1 MTHYDTILVG
11 ATAFA
16 LGYAHRAEAEGRHC
30 AVIEA
35 GCICMP
41 EFSAAWSGEA
51 YMPQHRYSDETE
63 PFVREIEQRGICRE
77 KQPAYPEMGPLAA
90 KWFDHTGCDA
100 WFLSRVTEVSR
111 EADVWKLTVSTIGGS
126 FSITSNHLLDTT
138 PDFDLHW
145 FFGEPAPK
153 GTLAL
158 TVATEDRF
166 DVLPVP
172 NGFSMAEA
180 RASVWEHYPRKI
192 LAFAPAL
199 SFTTAEEPRSVWYPS
214 NTAGSVAD
222 AIELGLHLNA
232 FSTPV
237 PCRGEVQ
244 EETTDIVVV
253 GLGTAGSMAAIR
265 GARSGLRVL
274 GIEQLGISG
283 GTNTAGAIQG
293 YYAGVKGGL
302 YQQIDQRASEI
313 GDKLVSCHVA
323 YSKSIALQEAFSQAN
338 VIAKYDARVCQ
349 VLTQGQRV
357 VGLLYRDAEGLHR
370 VRTKMVIDATADG
383 MVCRLA
389 GCEMLPGRES
399 DDGFMT
405 FSNTCQYYDRTRKRM
420 WWDNRDN
427 GILNQYDPIQMGHQL
442 LHSSWED
449 NQLPPVPDSSKRY
462 LGIAPLIGIRQ
473 GQRILGEEVLTFSD
487 FLQGRLTQQPIFWC
501 RTNLDTHN
509 KEFALE
515 NRLLRDWF
523 TIGGMW
529 GWNVGVPVGVGTLIP
544 KGWGGILAAGRCL
557 SCDHNFSQGVR
568 MMDDCSKSGEAAGA
582 LATLSI
588 ELGEVPQKVPYELLK
603 AKLEET
609 GCIKTGDCL
618 RIERQGKE
626 PLRLRADSFSEL
638 WLEEW
643 EIAEQL
649 GTNCPG
655 YAIWSVKI
663 RGSRCIPML
672 KTALSSSDLR
682 LCRHAALAL
691 SLLDDASGEDIL
703 LDLAM
708 DRSGC
713 APNTSYMYV
722 MPYAVSAISALGRL
736 GSRKAIPA
744 LMEILEDPFHRFE
757 AQWNRLI
764 TNEEDA
770 AFQFASHAVSALA
783 EIEAKH
789 PGCVPME
796 QIRTLLS
803 QQDFPDSVTMMGTSK
818 RWNFRDAL
826 AKLIRADEKDRS
838 YLHSSQ
844 KLDQK

>member
-11 ATAFA
+11 TTALA
-16 LGYAHRAEAEGRHC
+16 LGYVHRAEAEGRHC

-41 EFSAAWSGEA
+41 EVSAAWSGEA
-51 YMPQHRYSDETE
+51 YLPQRRYSAETE
-63 PFVREIEQRGICRE
+63 PFVREMEQRGIFRE
-77 KQPAYPEMGPLAA
+77 SRTAYPEMGPLAA
-90 KWFDHTGCDA
+90 KWFDKTCCDV

-111 EADVWKLTVSTIGGS
+111 EANRWKLTVSTIGGS
-126 FSITSNHLLDTT
+126 FSITSHRLLDTT

-145 FFGEPAPK
+145 FFAEAAPK
-153 GTLAL
+153 GTLSL
-158 TVATEDRF
+158 TVATEEGF
-166 DVLPVP
+166 EYLPVAD
-172 NGFSMAEA
+172 GFSMADA
-180 RASVWEHYPRKI
+180 RAAVWERYPRKI

-199 SFTTAEEPRSVWYPS
+199 SFTPGEAPRSVWYSS

-222 AIELGLHLNA
+222 AIELGLRLNA

-237 PCRGEVQ
+237 PCRGAVP
-244 EETTDIVVV
+244 EETADLVVA

-265 GARSGLRVL
+265 GARSGLRVM
-274 GIEQLGISG
+274 GIEQLGFPG

-302 YQQIDQRASEI
+302 YHQIDQRASEI
-313 GDKLVSCHVA
+313 GEKFVPCHVA
-323 YSKSIALQEAFSQAN
+323 YSKSIALQEAFSQAK
-338 VIAKYDARVCQ
+338 VITKYDARVCQ

-357 VGLLYRDAEGLHR
+357 AGLLYRDAKGLHR

-383 MVCRLA
+383 TACRLA

-399 DDGFMT
+399 DGGFMT
-405 FSNTCQYYDRTRKRM
+405 FSNTCQYYDRTLKRM

-449 NQLPPVPDSSKRY
+449 NQLPPVSDPNKRY
-462 LGIAPLIGIRQ
+462 LGLAPLIGIRQ
-473 GQRILGEEVLTFSD
+473 GQRILGEEVLRFSD
-487 FLQGRLTQQPIFWC
+487 FLQGQLTEQPIFWC

-515 NRLLRDWF
+515 DPLLRSWF

-529 GWNVGVPVGVGTLIP
+529 GWNVGVPIGVGTLIP
-544 KGWGGILAAGRCL
+544 KGWDGILAAGRSL

-582 LATLSI
+582 LAALSI
-588 ELGEVPQKVPYELLK
+588 ELGEAPNQVPYELLK
-603 AKLEET
+603 ARLEET
-609 GCIKTGDCL
+609 GCIKPGDCL

-626 PLRLRADSFSEL
+626 PLRLQADSFSGL
-638 WLEEW
+638 WLEEG

-649 GTNCPG
+649 GTDCPG
-655 YAIWSVKI
+655 YAIWSAFI
-663 RGSRCIPML
+663 RGRRTIPML
-672 KTALSSSDLR
+672 RSALLSEAPLLR
-682 LCRHAALAL
+682 CHAALAL

-703 LDLAM
+703 LDMAM

-722 MPYAVSAISALGRL
+722 MPYGVSAICALGRL

-744 LMEILEDPFHRFE
+744 LMEILEHPFHRFE
-757 AQWNRLI
+757 APWNRLI

-796 QIRTLLS
+796 QIQALLS
-803 QQDFPDSVTMMGTSK
+803 RQAFPDSVTMMGTSK

-826 AKLIRADEKDRS
+826 AKLIRADGKDRS
-838 YLHSSQ
+838 YP
-844 KLDQK
+844 

>member
-1 MTHYDTILVG
+1 MTHYDTILIG
-11 ATAFA
+11 ATALA

-35 GCICMP
+35 GCICIP
-41 EFSAAWSGEA
+41 EVSAAWSGKA
-51 YMPQHRYSDETE
+51 YTADHRYSEGAAS
-63 PFVREIEQRGICRE
+63 FLREMEQRGICRE

-90 KWFDHTGCDA
+90 KWFDHTGCDV

-111 EADVWKLTVSTIGGS
+111 EADVWNLTVSTIGGS
-126 FSITSNHLLDTT
+126 FFITSDHLLDTT

-145 FFGEPAPK
+145 FFGESAPK
-153 GTLAL
+153 GTLSL
-158 TVATEDRF
+158 TVAAENGF
-166 DVLPVP
+166 DFLPVP
-172 NGFSMAEA
+172 EGHSMAEA
-180 RASVWEHYPRKI
+180 RAAVWECYPQKI

-199 SFTTAEEPRSVWYPS
+199 SFAPAEGLRSVWYPS
-214 NTAGSVAD
+214 NAAGSVAD
-222 AIELGLHLNA
+222 AMELGLHLNA

-237 PCRGEVQ
+237 PCRGEVL
-244 EETTDIVVV
+244 EEAADIVVA
-253 GLGTAGSMAAIR
+253 GLGVAGSMAAIR
-265 GARSGLRVL
+265 AARSGLRVM
-274 GIEQLGISG
+274 GMEQLGFPG

-302 YQQIDQRASEI
+302 YQQIDRRADEI
-313 GDKLVSCHVA
+313 GSKFVSCHVA
-323 YSKSIALQEAFSQAN
+323 YSKSIAIQEALSDAN
-338 VIAKYDARVCQ
+338 VITKYDARVCQ

-370 VRTKMVIDATADG
+370 VNTKMVIDATADG
-383 MVCRLA
+383 TVCRLA

-399 DDGFMT
+399 DGGFMT
-405 FSNTCQYYDRTRKRM
+405 FSNTCQYYDRTLKRM

-442 LHSSWED
+442 LRSSWED
-449 NQLPPVPDSSKRY
+449 NQLPPLPDPNKRY

-487 FLQGRLTQQPIFWC
+487 FLQGKLTEQPIFWC

-515 NRLLRDWF
+515 DRILRDWF

-529 GWNVGVPVGVGTLIP
+529 GWNVGVPVGVGALIP
-544 KGWGGILAAGRCL
+544 KGWDGILASGRCL

-582 LATLSI
+582 LAALSI
-588 ELGEVPQKVPYELLK
+588 ELGEVPQKVPYKLLE

-609 GCIKTGDCL
+609 GCIKSGDCL

-626 PLRLRADSFSEL
+626 PLRLRADTFPEL
-638 WLEEW
+638 WLDEQK
-643 EIAEQL
+643 ILEQL
-649 GTNCPG
+649 GTDCPG
-655 YAIWSVKI
+655 YAIWSAKI
-663 RGSRCIPML
+663 RGGSSIPML
-672 KTALSSSDLR
+672 QSALSSENLR
-682 LCRHAALAL
+682 LRCHAALAL
-691 SLLDDASGEDIL
+691 SLLDDASSEDIL
-703 LDLAM
+703 LDMAK

-736 GSRKAIPA
+736 GSKRAVPV
-744 LMEILEDPFHRFE
+744 LMEILEDPYHHFQ

-783 EIEAKH
+783 EIETKH
-789 PGCVPME
+789 PGSVPME
-796 QIRTLLS
+796 QIQALFLRP
-803 QQDFPDSVTMMGTSK
+803 DFPGGVTMMGTPK

-826 AKLIRADEKDRS
+826 AKLI
-838 YLHSSQ
+838 
-844 KLDQK
+844 